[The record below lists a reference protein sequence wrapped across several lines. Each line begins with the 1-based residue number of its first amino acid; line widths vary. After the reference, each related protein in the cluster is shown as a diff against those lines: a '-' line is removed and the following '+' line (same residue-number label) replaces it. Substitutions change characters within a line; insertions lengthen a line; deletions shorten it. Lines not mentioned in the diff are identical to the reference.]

1 MVLNLLYDIK
11 LFKNLIKTIYSLTLK
26 NEHTQSCVH
35 FQILLFKRRKGQYAA
50 EDCWNIPDLLTLQL
64 SQFSLKDLNTSY
76 VSEIILNYNEMS
88 QQNMVNRK
96 IKLTK
101 GSEHI
106 QFHFVS
112 CLKKSQMLLNTIL
125 FLIKTCAWKNE
136 RERESKNMWL
146 SPFQTPKVNYFL
158 EPTQYASENTC
169 FRWRWHGWHDLSKVR

>member
-11 LFKNLIKTIYSLTLK
+11 LFKNLIKTIHSLTLK

-35 FQILLFKRRKGQYAA
+35 FQILLLKRSKGHYAA
-50 EDCWNIPDLLTLQL
+50 EDCWNIPDLQL
-64 SQFSLKDLNTSY
+64 SQFSLKDWNTSHR
-76 VSEIILNYNEMS
+76 SEIILNYNEMS

-125 FLIKTCAWKNE
+125 FLIITCAWKRGREKE
-136 RERESKNMWL
+136 RICD
-146 SPFQTPKVNYFL
+146 Y
-158 EPTQYASENTC
+158 
-169 FRWRWHGWHDLSKVR
+169 HLSKHPKLTIS